1 MAADWPIQDA
11 LYDRLAGFAGLSAL
25 VQGVYDYLPQELADV
40 DSEFPY
46 VVIGQ
51 IDAEQW
57 DTDDVLGVDSTV
69 VVHTFSR
76 YRGKRQAADIMRQ
89 VYLALHRYAL
99 PVTGYNLVT
108 CEWDGLSN
116 LMTDPDG
123 LTRHGVQR
131 FRVLLD
137 EAI

>member
-11 LYDRLAGFAGLSAL
+11 IYNRLSGFAGLSAL

-46 VVIGQ
+46 VVTG
-51 IDAEQW
+51 ELSGEPW
-57 DTDDVLGVDSTV
+57 DTDDVLGGEYRIL
-69 VVHTFSR
+69 VHTFSR
-76 YRGKRQAADIMRQ
+76 YRGKREPALIMRQ
-89 VYLALHRYAL
+89 VYLALHRYEL

-108 CEWDGLSN
+108 CEWDQLST

-131 FRVLLD
+131 FRILVD
-137 EAI
+137 EAV